1 MPDYIMKFEDETL
14 IHLRAALNILHD
26 KGYPAKVSLG
36 EDGDTWF
43 YDTENKPIE
52 IDPETKNELN
62 GIGVQIIEGR

>member
-1 MPDYIMKFEDETL
+1 MPEYIMKFEDETL
-14 IHLRAALNILHD
+14 IHLRAALNMLFD

-43 YDTENKPIE
+43 YDTEGKPIE

-62 GIGVQIIEGR
+62 GIGVQIIEGH